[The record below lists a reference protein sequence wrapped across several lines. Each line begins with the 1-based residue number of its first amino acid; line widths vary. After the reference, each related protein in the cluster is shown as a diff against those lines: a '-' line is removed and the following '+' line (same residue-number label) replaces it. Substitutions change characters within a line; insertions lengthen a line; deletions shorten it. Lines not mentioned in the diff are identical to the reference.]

1 MLFLNSNFLIM
12 ANTVHRI
19 EIRNLWNKYNF
30 LWKDLNPDV
39 NILIGING
47 SGKTTLFN
55 IMDSI
60 LTADIKRLK
69 MYGVEVDIAI
79 DDNVIAYRKQTT
91 AAELKA
97 LLTQVKYQ
105 KISTFD
111 VPFRDRPKA
120 GREFSQLY
128 NDLHT
133 IVYDIGG
140 ESSSFSDYRLK
151 ATNFPG
157 QATKINERIRTFF
170 ETVDRLF
177 AKTEKTIE
185 IDPHTNHLI
194 FIDNG
199 EVIPLY
205 KLSSGEK
212 QLLLILLRVFLM
224 EEQPYILLMDEPEI
238 SLHIEWQYRLFEE
251 IRRLNPNC
259 QIITSTHSPS
269 LFGDGWGD
277 KLVFVE
283 DLIKNSRLEAKSEV
297 L

>member
-1 MLFLNSNFLIM
+1 MIHS
-12 ANTVHRI
+12 I
-19 EIRNLWNKYNF
+19 EIRNLWRKYDF
-30 LWKDLNPDV
+30 LWENLNPDV

-55 IMDSI
+55 IIDSI
-60 LTADIKRLK
+60 MLADVKRLK
-69 MYGVEVDIAI
+69 AYGVEVKIEL
-79 DDNVIAYRKQTT
+79 DDYAVRFHQKMTG
-91 AAELKA
+91 AELKTA
-97 LLTQVKYQ
+97 LKKVKYQ

-120 GREFSQLY
+120 GKQYSQLY
-128 NDLHT
+128 NELHT

-140 ESSSFSDYRLK
+140 NSPSFSDYRLK
-151 ATNFPG
+151 ATNFPE
-157 QATKINERIRTFF
+157 QADRINKRIRTLF

-177 AKTEKTIE
+177 AKTGKIIQ
-185 IDPHTNHLI
+185 IDPHTNHLV
-194 FIDNG
+194 FIDDG

-212 QLLLILLRVFLM
+212 QLLLILMRVFLM
-224 EEQPYILLMDEPEI
+224 EEEPYILLMDEPEI
-238 SLHIEWQYRLFEE
+238 SLHIEWQYILFEE
-251 IRRLNPNC
+251 IRRLNHNC

-283 DLIKNSRLEAKSEV
+283 DLIKLKE
-297 L
+297 

>member
-1 MLFLNSNFLIM
+1 M
-12 ANTVHRI
+12 ANVVHSI
-19 EIRNLWNKYNF
+19 EIRNLWKKYNF
-30 LWKDLNPDV
+30 LWTGLKPDV

-55 IMDSI
+55 ILDSI
-60 LTADIKRLK
+60 LTADVKRLK
-69 MYGVEVDIAI
+69 GYGVEVDIRVDEERI
-79 DDNVIAYRKQTT
+79 EYRSKTT
-91 AAELKA
+91 VAELRTR
-97 LLTQVKYQ
+97 LSRVKYQ

-111 VPFRDRPKA
+111 VPYRDRLKA
-120 GREFSQLY
+120 GREYSQLY
-128 NDLHT
+128 NELHT
-133 IVYDIGG
+133 LVYDIGG
-140 ESSSFSDYRLK
+140 NNPSFSDYRLK
-151 ATNFPG
+151 ATNFPEE
-157 QATKINERIRTFF
+157 AARINERIRTLF

-177 AKTEKTIE
+177 AKTGKTIR

-194 FIDNG
+194 FLDDG

-212 QLLLILLRVFLM
+212 QLLLILLKVFLM

-238 SLHIEWQYRLFEE
+238 SLHIEWQYKLFEE
-251 IRRLNPNC
+251 IRHLNPHC

-283 DLIKNSRLEAKSEV
+283 DLVSLRS
-297 L
+297 

>member
-1 MLFLNSNFLIM
+1 MIQSI
-12 ANTVHRI
+12 I
-19 EIRNLWNKYNF
+19 IRNLWRKYDFFWEN
-30 LWKDLNPDV
+30 LNPDV

-55 IMDSI
+55 ILDSMMV
-60 LTADIKRLK
+60 ADTKRLK
-69 MYGVEVDIAI
+69 LFGVEVEITL
-79 DDNVIAYRKQTT
+79 DDDKVEYHAKTT
-91 AAELKA
+91 SGELKT
-97 LLTQVKYQ
+97 LLKNVKYQ

-120 GREFSQLY
+120 GREYSQLY
-128 NDLHT
+128 NELHT

-140 ESSSFSDYRLK
+140 PAPSFSDYRLK
-151 ATNFPG
+151 ATNFPEE
-157 QATKINERIRTFF
+157 ADRINKRIKALF
-170 ETVDRLF
+170 ETVNRLF
-177 AKTEKTIE
+177 AKTAKTIQ

-194 FIDNG
+194 FIDDG

-212 QLLLILLRVFLM
+212 QLLLILMRVFLM
-224 EEQPYILLMDEPEI
+224 EEEPYILLMDEPEI
-238 SLHIEWQYRLFEE
+238 SLHIEWQYKLFEE
-251 IRRLNPNC
+251 IRRLNPHC

-283 DLIKNSRLEAKSEV
+283 DLIRVKNKN
-297 L
+297 

>member
-1 MLFLNSNFLIM
+1 MG
-12 ANTVHRI
+12 NTIHSI
-19 EIRNLWNKYNF
+19 EIRNLWGKYDFIWEN
-30 LWKDLNPDV
+30 LNPDV

-55 IMDSI
+55 IIDSI
-60 LTADIKRLK
+60 MMADVKRLK
-69 MYGVEVDIAI
+69 AYGVEVKIAI
-79 DDNVIAYRKQTT
+79 DDFVVEFHQKMS
-91 AAELKA
+91 AAELRSA
-97 LLTQVKYQ
+97 LGQVKYQ

-120 GREFSQLY
+120 GREYSQLY
-128 NDLHT
+128 NELHT

-140 ESSSFSDYRLK
+140 MSPSFSDYRLK
-151 ATNFPG
+151 ATNFPDE
-157 QATKINERIRTFF
+157 ADRINKRIRTFF

-177 AKTEKTIE
+177 AKTQKKIQ

-194 FIDNG
+194 FIDDG
-199 EVIPLY
+199 ELIPLY

-212 QLLLILLRVFLM
+212 QLLLILMRVFLM
-224 EEQPYILLMDEPEI
+224 EERPYILLMDEPEI
-238 SLHIEWQYRLFEE
+238 SLHIEWQYKLFEE
-251 IRRLNPNC
+251 IRHLNPNC

-283 DLIKNSRLEAKSEV
+283 ELIRLKAKS
-297 L
+297 

>member
-1 MLFLNSNFLIM
+1 MIHS
-12 ANTVHRI
+12 I
-19 EIRNLWNKYNF
+19 EIRNLWHKYDF
-30 LWKDLNPDV
+30 LWENLNPDV

-60 LTADIKRLK
+60 LMADVKRLK
-69 MYGVEVDIAI
+69 AYGVEVKIVI
-79 DDNVIAYRKQTT
+79 DGNQVEYSPKMSVAD
-91 AAELKA
+91 LK
-97 LLTQVKYQ
+97 LILGQVKYQ

-111 VPFRDRPKA
+111 IPSRDRPKA
-120 GREFSQLY
+120 GREYSQLY
-128 NDLHT
+128 NELHN
-133 IVYDIGG
+133 IVYNIGG
-140 ESSSFSDYRLK
+140 ENASFSDYRLK
-151 ATNFPG
+151 ATNFPEKAG
-157 QATKINERIRTFF
+157 MINQRIRTLF
-170 ETVDRLF
+170 ETVNRLF
-177 AKTEKTIE
+177 AKTQKIIQ
-185 IDPHTNHLI
+185 IDPQTNHLI
-194 FIDNG
+194 FIDDG

-212 QLLLILLRVFLM
+212 QLLLILMRVFLM

-238 SLHIEWQYRLFEE
+238 SLHIEWQYKLFEE

-283 DLIKNSRLEAKSEV
+283 DLIKVRTEK
-297 L
+297 

>member
-1 MLFLNSNFLIM
+1 M
-12 ANTVHRI
+12 NTIHGI
-19 EIRNLWNKYNF
+19 EIWNLWNKYDFHWEN
-30 LWKDLNPDV
+30 LNPDV

-55 IMDSI
+55 IIDSV
-60 LTADIKRLK
+60 LTADVKRLK
-69 MYGVEVDIAI
+69 NYGVTVNISF
-79 DDNVIAYRKQTT
+79 DDYTVEYDTKTT
-91 AAELKA
+91 VAELKNK
-97 LLTQVKYQ
+97 LTQLRYQ

-111 VPFRDRPKA
+111 VPFKDRPKA
-120 GREFSQLY
+120 GKEYSPLY
-128 NDLHT
+128 NELHT

-140 ESSSFSDYRLK
+140 EKASFSDYRLK
-151 ATNFPG
+151 ATNFPE
-157 QATKINERIRTFF
+157 QAAKINERIRKFYD
-170 ETVDRLF
+170 TVNRLF
-177 AKTEKTIE
+177 AKTEKVIE

-194 FIDNG
+194 FMDNG

-212 QLLLILLRVFLM
+212 QLLVILLRVFLM
-224 EEQPYILLMDEPEI
+224 DEQPYILLMDEPEI

-251 IRRLNPNC
+251 IRCLNPNC

-283 DLIKNSRLEAKSEV
+283 DLVRNREQK
-297 L
+297 

>member
-1 MLFLNSNFLIM
+1 MMSNTIQS
-12 ANTVHRI
+12 I
-19 EIRNLWNKYNF
+19 EIRNLWRKYDF
-30 LWKDLNPDV
+30 LWENLKPDV

-55 IMDSI
+55 IIDSI
-60 LTADIKRLK
+60 LMADVKRLK
-69 MYGVEVDIAI
+69 FYGVEVKIRI
-79 DDNVIAYRKQTT
+79 DDHTVEYHQKMSAADLKQS
-91 AAELKA
+91 LQ
-97 LLTQVKYQ
+97 QVHYQ

-120 GREFSQLY
+120 GKEYSQLY
-128 NDLHT
+128 SELHT

-140 ESSSFSDYRLK
+140 MNPSFSDYRLK
-151 ATNFPG
+151 ATNFPDE
-157 QATKINERIRTFF
+157 AVKINQRIKTLF
-170 ETVDRLF
+170 ETVNRLF
-177 AKTEKTIE
+177 AKTGKIIQ

-194 FIDNG
+194 FIDDG

-212 QLLLILLRVFLM
+212 QLLLILMRVFLM

-238 SLHIEWQYRLFEE
+238 SLHIEWQYKLFEE
-251 IRRLNPNC
+251 IRRLNPHC

-283 DLIKNSRLEAKSEV
+283 DLTMLKK
-297 L
+297 

>member
-1 MLFLNSNFLIM
+1 MIQS
-12 ANTVHRI
+12 I
-19 EIRNLWNKYNF
+19 EIRNLWHKYDF
-30 LWKDLNPDV
+30 LWENLNPDV

-55 IMDSI
+55 IIDSI
-60 LTADIKRLK
+60 LQADVKRLK
-69 MYGVEVDIAI
+69 VYGVEVDIVLDGRRVTFVPGMNAGALKTALGDI
-79 DDNVIAYRKQTT
+79 SYR
-91 AAELKA
+91 
-97 LLTQVKYQ
+97 

-111 VPFRDRPKA
+111 VPFRDKPRA
-120 GREFSQLY
+120 GKEYSQLY
-128 NDLHT
+128 NELHA

-140 ESSSFSDYRLK
+140 AAPSFSDYRLK

-157 QATKINERIRTFF
+157 EAERINQRIRALF

-177 AKTEKTIE
+177 GKTRKTIQ

-194 FIDNG
+194 FIDDG

-212 QLLLILLRVFLM
+212 QLLLILMRVFLM
-224 EEQPYILLMDEPEI
+224 EEQPYVLLMDEPEI
-238 SLHIEWQYRLFEE
+238 SLHIEWQYKLFEE

-283 DLIKNSRLEAKSEV
+283 DLVKLKAKD
-297 L
+297 

>member
-1 MLFLNSNFLIM
+1 MIHS
-12 ANTVHRI
+12 I
-19 EIRNLWNKYNF
+19 EIRNLWQKYDFFWEN
-30 LWKDLNPDV
+30 LNPDV

-55 IMDSI
+55 IIDSFMM
-60 LTADIKRLK
+60 ADLKRLK
-69 MYGVEVDIAI
+69 MYGVEVKITI
-79 DDNVIAYRKQTT
+79 DDFTVDFHQKMGST
-91 AAELKA
+91 ELKA
-97 LLTQVKYQ
+97 ALKQVKYQ

-111 VPFRDRPKA
+111 VPFRDRSKV
-120 GREFSQLY
+120 GKEYSQLY
-128 NDLHT
+128 NELHT

-140 ESSSFSDYRLK
+140 ANPSFSDYRLK
-151 ATNFPG
+151 ATNFPDE
-157 QATKINERIRTFF
+157 AERINKRIRMLF

-177 AKTEKTIE
+177 AKTAKTIR

-194 FIDNG
+194 FIDDG

-212 QLLLILLRVFLM
+212 QLLLILMRVFLM
-224 EEQPYILLMDEPEI
+224 DSEPYILLMDEPEI
-238 SLHIEWQYRLFEE
+238 SLHIEWQYKLFEE
-251 IRRLNPNC
+251 IRHLNPHC

-283 DLIKNSRLEAKSEV
+283 DLIKARK
-297 L
+297 